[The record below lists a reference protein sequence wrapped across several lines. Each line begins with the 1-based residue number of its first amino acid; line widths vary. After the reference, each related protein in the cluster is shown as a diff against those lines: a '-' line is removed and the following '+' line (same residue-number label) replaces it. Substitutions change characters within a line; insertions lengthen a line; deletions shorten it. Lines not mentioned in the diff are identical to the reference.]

1 MGFGALPAEVVRH
14 VVSLA
19 GRDSAVDGSLW
30 AVARG
35 WDAVVADS
43 LDWSELTISRGDR
56 GPRTRDA
63 SPLQPYPRRERPAA
77 PRR

>member
-14 VVSLA
+14 VVPLA

-63 SPLQPYPRRERPAA
+63 GPLQPYPRRERPAA